1 MINGIVIDSVRR
13 AKSQST
19 VCAAYEHH
27 IGASTEAGWLY
38 TGDHVNII
46 VSGTAGTVHC
56 QEHLPCQAAWI
67 NCIAENEIA
76 AKADLS
82 DPVKSRRDCRVLRIA
97 GAKAPK
103 RAGKVGRA
111 ADKEIAV

>member
-1 MINGIVIDSVRR
+1 MINGIVIDSVRH
-13 AKSQST
+13 AKSYAA
-19 VCAAYEHH
+19 VGAAYEHH
-27 IGASTEAGWLY
+27 IGAGIEAGWLH

-56 QEHLPCQAAWI
+56 QEHLSRQAAWI
-67 NCIAENEIA
+67 NCIAEIETA

-82 DPVKSRRDCRVLRIA
+82 DLVKSGRNVGVLRIVRA
-97 GAKAPK
+97 EAPK

-111 ADKEIAV
+111 ADEEIAV